1 MWNLHLCT
9 ECFYYLMHVYVLKTW
24 LGLFILKQ
32 EGKKNIS
39 DYIVEKNVGNCRAWI
54 LENVTK

>member
-9 ECFYYLMHVYVLKTW
+9 ECFYYLMHVYV
-24 LGLFILKQ
+24 GLFILKQ
-32 EGKKNIS
+32 EGKKSIS